1 MKQYLSLEIPYPF
14 FPLLR
19 DILHA
24 IWEFTFNMFGFI
36 YYLFNAYSSFDRY
49 QTQSSASLV
58 WGNVGETRPSCNDK
72 HVLKKKR
79 YVIPVVRFQT
89 TKYRLQAIRGL
100 F

>member
-1 MKQYLSLEIPYPF
+1 MKQYLSLEIPYRF

-19 DILHA
+19 NILHA
-24 IWEFTFNMFGFI
+24 IWEFTFNVFGFI

-58 WGNVGETRPSCNDK
+58 WGNVGDTRPSCNDK

>member
-1 MKQYLSLEIPYPF
+1 MLF
-14 FPLLR
+14 
-19 DILHA
+19 
-24 IWEFTFNMFGFI
+24 EFTFNVFGFI